1 MYYIY
6 FLLYSG
12 FKTERFI
19 FRLINP
25 LKMVS
30 ERAISISFMKVKE
43 EMLAVKNDISR
54 INETI
59 MSLRLMSE
67 TLAGELND
75 SVKEIE
81 SQLATLSSRRSASAV
96 SKSDLEKLKA
106 GFRKEMQR
114 TRNSNKR
121 SLRSLRTRLKNSER
135 KLSLRIN
142 ALKH

>member
-1 MYYIY
+1 
-6 FLLYSG
+6 
-12 FKTERFI
+12 
-19 FRLINP
+19 
-25 LKMVS
+25 MVS
-30 ERAISISFMKVKE
+30 ERAITISFMKVKE

-59 MSLRLMSE
+59 MSLKLMSE

-81 SQLATLSSRRSASAV
+81 TQITAIDKKRHASAV
-96 SKSDLEKLKA
+96 SNNDLKRLKA
-106 GFRKEMQR
+106 SFRKEMQR

-135 KLSLRIN
+135 KLAIRIN
-142 ALKH
+142 AIKH